1 MKKRLSRLR
10 LLHLRLAFAFSVEI
24 LTLFE
29 FFILL
34 GMAIDAF
41 MRALPYPFIDHRVRA
56 AYYDISDRR
65 SPRGKITPRMAMIVC
80 ASMGAITLL
89 SLAYVVMSDPV
100 FIILPPLFAV
110 YVVIILLRDQYR
122 YAQAA

>member
-1 MKKRLSRLR
+1 MKKSLSRLR
-10 LLHLRLAFAFSVEI
+10 LLHLRLAYALTIEI
-24 LTLFE
+24 LTLGE
-29 FFILL
+29 FFVLL

-41 MRALPYPFIDHRVRA
+41 MRALPYPLIDRRIRA

-80 ASMGAITLL
+80 ASMAAITML

-100 FIILPPLFAV
+100 FIILPPLFAI
-110 YVVIILLRDQYR
+110 YVVLILLRDQYR
-122 YAQAA
+122 YAQAT